1 MRQLSEFEGQALG
14 CATIHSHRSQSS
26 LRGSPTMQK
35 PRGWFMPEEDIPNLE
50 RIRIFGVMR
59 ERVPPGAATQVR
71 TTAVQ

>member
-26 LRGSPTMQK
+26 LRGSQQMQK

-59 ERVPPGAATQVR
+59 ERALSGSCDQVR